1 MTARAAAKLKVR
13 ILRLA
18 HGGDLPLP
26 GYATAGSAGLD
37 LAAAVT
43 DDLVLPPGGRAL
55 VPTGFAIALPEGHE
69 AQIRPRSGLAVKNGI
84 GVLNAP
90 GTVDSDYR
98 GEIMVCLV
106 NHGDRPFTVSRGAR
120 IAQMVV
126 APVSRVDWQPAES
139 FESTARD
146 GAGFGSTGMNAE
158 RAGAAKGGPS

>member
-1 MTARAAAKLKVR
+1 MTAPTAAGVEVR
-13 ILRLA
+13 IQRLA

-43 DDLVLPPGGRAL
+43 SDLVLPPGGRAL

-84 GVLNAP
+84 SVLNAP
-90 GTVDSDYR
+90 GTIDSDYR
-98 GEIMVCLV
+98 GEIMVCLI
-106 NHGDRPFTVSRGAR
+106 NHGDQPFTVSRGAR

-126 APVSRVDWQPAES
+126 APVSRVDWQPTES
-139 FESTARD
+139 LEATARD
-146 GAGFGSTGMNAE
+146 GGGFGSTGMGTDTVIA
-158 RAGAAKGGPS
+158 AGGGAS

>member
-1 MTARAAAKLKVR
+1 MTARAAAKLKVHIR
-13 ILRLA
+13 RLA
-18 HGGDLPLP
+18 HGGGLPLP

-43 DDLVLPPGGRAL
+43 SDLVLPPGGRAL

-69 AQIRPRSGLAVKNGI
+69 AQIRPRSGLAVKYGI
-84 GVLNAP
+84 AVLNAP

-106 NHGDRPFTVSRGAR
+106 NHGDRPFTISRGAR

-126 APVSRVDWQPAES
+126 APVNTVAWREVDSLPGS
-139 FESTARD
+139 GRGD
-146 GAGFGSTGMNAE
+146 GGFGSTGTE
-158 RAGAAKGGPS
+158 AATMETKGTG

>member
-1 MTARAAAKLKVR
+1 MTARAAAKIKVHIR
-13 ILRLA
+13 RLA
-18 HGGDLPLP
+18 HGGGLPLP

-43 DDLVLPPGGRAL
+43 SDVVLPPGGRAL

-69 AQIRPRSGLAVKNGI
+69 AQIRPRSGLAVNNGI
-84 GVLNAP
+84 AVLNAP

-106 NHGDRPFTVSRGAR
+106 NHGDRPFTISRGAR

-126 APVSRVDWQPAES
+126 APVSHVDWQPAECL
-139 FESTARD
+139 EATARD
-146 GAGFGSTGMNAE
+146 GGGFGSTGTNTE